1 MFYIKA
7 VDFCTLIIMK
17 QKIYDKEKLKINF
30 KIINILIKVERTF
43 IKPA

>member
-7 VDFCTLIIMK
+7 VDFFKLIIMK

-30 KIINILIKVERTF
+30 KIINILSN
-43 IKPA
+43 